1 MRKRDKLIWSVAL
14 LTVLL
19 LLAACGSE
27 EAEVAAAQ
35 SAVLQTR
42 FVALVAVHCTCVT

>member
-1 MRKRDKLIWSVAL
+1 LIWFVAL

-27 EAEVAAAQ
+27 EAEVAAAAQ